1 MGDFCLMNTVN
12 SLIDRQHLKYVKLL
26 IKNIKIV
33 FYTVGL
39 LVMNSGRPEQ
49 REVSEKL
56 LKEAG

>member
-39 LVMNSGRPEQ
+39 LLMNTGRLEQ

>member
-12 SLIDRQHLKYVKLL
+12 SLIDQQHLKYVKLL

-39 LVMNSGRPEQ
+39 LLMNSGRPEQ

>member
-39 LVMNSGRPEQ
+39 LLMNSGRLEQ
-49 REVSEKL
+49 REVPEKL

>member
-56 LKEAG
+56 LKEAS

>member
-39 LVMNSGRPEQ
+39 LLMNSGRPEQ

>member
-12 SLIDRQHLKYVKLL
+12 SLIDWQHPKYVKLL

-39 LVMNSGRPEQ
+39 LLMNSGRLEQ

>member
-12 SLIDRQHLKYVKLL
+12 SLIDRQHPKYVKLL

-39 LVMNSGRPEQ
+39 LLMNSGRLEQ

>member
-39 LVMNSGRPEQ
+39 LLMNSGRLEQ

>member
-39 LVMNSGRPEQ
+39 LLMNSGRLEQ

-56 LKEAG
+56 LKEAS

>member
-1 MGDFCLMNTVN
+1 MNTVN